1 MLVVMLALA
10 ATVGGA
16 YFGFMEIYGLL
27 FNRPENSPVLR
38 YLSKTIRRK
47 EFSACPQR
55 SQMNG
60 SQQQQ
65 DNHHEE

>member
-1 MLVVMLALA
+1 MLVVMLTLA
-10 ATVGGA
+10 ATVAFA

-27 FNRPENSPVLR
+27 LNHPENSRILR
-38 YLSKTIRRK
+38 SLSNTIMRK

-65 DNHHEE
+65 DNHHED